1 MRPLC
6 HVDMT
11 AWSFSNRED
20 SKFSHCQKENQY
32 VDSDR
37 IAILNKEGMGA
48 FVSQYTQRTVES
60 QLVKHTVKHL

>member
-37 IAILNKEGMGA
+37 IAIFKKKKEWVLLLA
-48 FVSQYTQRTVES
+48 NTHSEQWKVSW
-60 QLVKHTVKHL
+60 